1 MNILDD
7 IKAIKKLDKSNM
19 LGSIDLLH
27 QQVAQAWRET
37 KGIKLPASYRKINK
51 VVING
56 MGGSGLGAHI
66 IQSLYFNELKIPLAN
81 IHSYDLPGIV
91 DKNTLY
97 IISSYSGETE
107 EPLAAFSQA
116 KKKGAKILGITTG
129 KKLGELISSGKV
141 IGYLF
146 SPKYN
151 ICDQPRI
158 GIGYLV
164 AGLLGLLRQFRVIQI
179 SDQEIFRA
187 VLFLK
192 KKKKRFGVKNVLR
205 SNIAKQVALAIK
217 NKIPV
222 VVVADFL
229 AGNAH
234 LMANQINENAKNFS
248 NYSIIPE
255 MNHHL
260 MEGLANPKINGKN
273 LKFIF
278 IESVFYN
285 KKNQERIEIT
295 KRVLSKN
302 KVGYV
307 SCRLAGKTKLE
318 QSFEM
323 LSFGSYVSFYLAMLN
338 NINPAPVP
346 WVDYFK
352 KELTRA
358 PLINKT

>member
-1 MNILDD
+1 
-7 IKAIKKLDKSNM
+7 
-19 LGSIDLLH
+19 
-27 QQVAQAWRET
+27 
-37 KGIKLPASYRKINK
+37 
-51 VVING
+51 
-56 MGGSGLGAHI
+56 
-66 IQSLYFNELKIPLAN
+66 
-81 IHSYDLPGIV
+81 
-91 DKNTLY
+91 
-97 IISSYSGETE
+97 
-107 EPLAAFSQA
+107 
-116 KKKGAKILGITTG
+116 
-129 KKLGELISSGKV
+129 
-141 IGYLF
+141 
-146 SPKYN
+146 
-151 ICDQPRI
+151 
-158 GIGYLV
+158 
-164 AGLLGLLRQFRVIQI
+164 
-179 SDQEIFRA
+179 
-187 VLFLK
+187 
-192 KKKKRFGVKNVLR
+192 
-205 SNIAKQVALAIK
+205 
-217 NKIPV
+217 
-222 VVVADFL
+222 
-229 AGNAH
+229 
-234 LMANQINENAKNFS
+234 
-248 NYSIIPE
+248 
-255 MNHHL
+255 